1 MKKSTKIHLK
11 IFLSKS
17 VTYSVRTFL
26 FSLCFVSF
34 SIKAQIDSIR
44 PSLKTTPKTGFK
56 METKNFIIENKFFRL
71 QELKPYFEYNNLI
84 RFGLGYCWLNKDL
97 SGSNKSDLLKLN
109 ALTFFGAFLINF
121 NNHWSAEIPLDFGFG
136 KIKSVNKLTTSPSNT
151 VVLENKGHYSFY
163 EPSFIIEYKGFK
175 YFNIGLGTGFRL
187 SSSDRAIYQNNLT
200 TQTLIFRFNLKFAE
214 IYNYFLQ
221 LPDS

>member
-1 MKKSTKIHLK
+1 M
-11 IFLSKS
+11 FLIC
-17 VTYSVRTFL
+17 L
-26 FSLCFVSF
+26 VSI

-44 PSLKTTPKTGFK
+44 PSLKTKPIIGFK
-56 METKNFIIENKFFRL
+56 METKNFISENKLFRL

-109 ALTFFGAFLINF
+109 ALTFFGAYLINF
-121 NNHWSAEIPLDFGFG
+121 NNNWSAEIPIDFGFG
-136 KIKSVNKLTTSPSNT
+136 RIKSITNSSSNSIA
-151 VVLENKGHYSFY
+151 LENKGNYSFY
-163 EPSFIIEYKGFK
+163 EPSFILEYKGFK

-187 SSSDRAIYQNNLT
+187 SINDNSIYQNNLT
-200 TQTLIFRFNLKFAE
+200 SQTLIFRFNLKFVE

-221 LPDS
+221 LRDS

>member
-26 FSLCFVSF
+26 FLLCLVSF

-44 PSLKTTPKTGFK
+44 PSLKTKPIIGFK
-56 METKNFIIENKFFRL
+56 METKNFISENKLFRL

-109 ALTFFGAFLINF
+109 ALTFFGAYLINF
-121 NNHWSAEIPLDFGFG
+121 NNNWSAEIPIDFGFG
-136 KIKSVNKLTTSPSNT
+136 KIKSINTTPTNT
-151 VVLENKGHYSFY
+151 IFQENKGNYSFY
-163 EPSFIIEYKGFK
+163 EPSLIIEYKGFK

-187 SSSDRAIYQNNLT
+187 SINDNSVYQNNLT
-200 TQTLIFRFNLKFAE
+200 SQTLIFRFNLKFVE

>member
-1 MKKSTKIHLK
+1 M
-11 IFLSKS
+11 FLIC
-17 VTYSVRTFL
+17 L
-26 FSLCFVSF
+26 VSI

-44 PSLKTTPKTGFK
+44 PSLKTKPIIGFK
-56 METKNFIIENKFFRL
+56 METKNFISENKLFRL

-109 ALTFFGAFLINF
+109 ALTFFGAYLINF
-121 NNHWSAEIPLDFGFG
+121 NNNWSAEIPIDFGFG
-136 KIKSVNKLTTSPSNT
+136 RIKSITNSSSNSIA
-151 VVLENKGHYSFY
+151 LENKGNYSFY
-163 EPSFIIEYKGFK
+163 EPSFILEYKGFK

-187 SSSDRAIYQNNLT
+187 SINDNSVYQNNLT
-200 TQTLIFRFNLKFAE
+200 SQTLIFRFNLKFVE

-221 LPDS
+221 LRDS

>member
-1 MKKSTKIHLK
+1 L
-11 IFLSKS
+11 FLIC
-17 VTYSVRTFL
+17 L
-26 FSLCFVSF
+26 VSI

-44 PSLKTTPKTGFK
+44 PSLKTKPIIGFK
-56 METKNFIIENKFFRL
+56 METKNFISENKLFRL

-109 ALTFFGAFLINF
+109 ALTFFGAYLINF
-121 NNHWSAEIPLDFGFG
+121 NNNWSAEIPIDFGFG
-136 KIKSVNKLTTSPSNT
+136 RIKSITNSSSNSIA
-151 VVLENKGHYSFY
+151 LENKGNYSFY
-163 EPSFIIEYKGFK
+163 EPSFILEYKGFK

-187 SSSDRAIYQNNLT
+187 SINDNSVYQNNLT
-200 TQTLIFRFNLKFAE
+200 SQTLIFRFNLKFVE

-221 LPDS
+221 LRDS